1 MVGPLPAMLV
11 VPIDRGV
18 DMKREVV
25 RVEPI
30 SSWLERFKAPAS
42 AVTRAGNMVFV
53 SGLPPFDPETGE
65 IAKAGIERQTEI
77 VMEQMKRCLEAAGA
91 SLDNVMKCN
100 IFCTSAK
107 HFAAVNAVYARYF
120 PNDPPARIYVCIPE
134 WTGPFD
140 IEIDCVAVV

>member
-1 MVGPLPAMLV
+1 
-11 VPIDRGV
+11 
-18 DMKREVV
+18 MKREVI

-30 SSWLERFKAPAS
+30 SSWLERWKAPAVP
-42 AVTRAGNMVFV
+42 VTRAGNMVFV

-65 IAKAGIERQTEI
+65 ILPVPIERQTEL
-77 VMEQMKRCLEAAGA
+77 VMAQLKRCLEAAGA

-107 HFAAVNAVYARYF
+107 HFAVVNAIYARYF
-120 PNDPPARIYVCIPE
+120 PQDPPARIFVCIPE

-140 IEIDCVAVV
+140 IEIDCIAMV

>member
-1 MVGPLPAMLV
+1 
-11 VPIDRGV
+11 
-18 DMKREVV
+18 MKREVV

-30 SSWLERFKAPAS
+30 SSWLERWKAPAS

-53 SGLPPFDPETGE
+53 SGLPPFDPKTGE
-65 IAKAGIERQTEI
+65 ILPVPIERQTEL
-77 VMEQMKRCLEAAGA
+77 VMAQMKLCLETAGA

-107 HFAAVNAVYARYF
+107 HFAVVNAIYARYF
-120 PNDPPARIYVCIPE
+120 PENPPARIFVCIPE

-140 IEIDCVAVV
+140 IEIDCIAML